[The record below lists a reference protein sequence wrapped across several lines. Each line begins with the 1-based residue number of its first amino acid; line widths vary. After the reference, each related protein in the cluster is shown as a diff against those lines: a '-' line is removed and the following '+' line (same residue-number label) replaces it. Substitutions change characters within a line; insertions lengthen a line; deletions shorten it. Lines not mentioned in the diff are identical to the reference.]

1 MDEACGWGE
10 YERTD
15 GNNTILLSVVLSPN
29 SQPLQDE
36 QSNHGMLESLGQK
49 NSFQRVYS
57 IIFG

>member
-1 MDEACGWGE
+1 MWVGGWGG

-15 GNNTILLSVVLSPN
+15 GNYTILLSVVLSPN

-36 QSNHGMLESLGQK
+36 KSNHGMLESLGQ
-49 NSFQRVYS
+49 NSFLRVYS